1 MTQYKMDQKRDNI
14 TLKTA
19 LQGIHRRQRFVSTI
33 NILIVSLYIGL
44 GWLLLMHLADWILI
58 LPSSIRLILSVVT
71 VLVLPVLAIYL
82 LITFLR
88 QPDNRKIAA
97 NIEKALPELKQ
108 EISTAVQFGLGEESR
123 ENYSRQVIADLI
135 QRAEEK
141 LKVIRGGSFLPVRA
155 LPFGKLAVYIL
166 ISLTLISLIKP
177 AELGISLERFI
188 HPDGVIGNWEGI
200 EINPGDARVAR
211 GSEIRVDVANP
222 GRTSG
227 RIEWRGAAN
236 GSAPMT
242 ITNGK
247 LEAGIKAIDSSLAYR
262 IVLGRRQSRFYR
274 IDCYTPLLLSDI
286 RIKITPPRYTGFQI
300 RQTENQGDI
309 TAIRGSRVY
318 ISAVST
324 LPLEEA
330 GLTFDRSGQKDVA
343 ITEGRQLSAS
353 FYVGKDENYRLW
365 GRTAQG
371 DTFVNPAEYRIACL
385 EDEPP
390 VIEITSPEGE
400 VLLGEDMKVSLTGLA
415 SDDLGLSAVRL
426 GYISRD
432 REQRQ
437 DINRWQKCPEAAA
450 VEYVWEVG
458 RLDVLPGDS
467 VAYWLEALDNDA
479 VSGPK
484 TGRSRVQMIRVPTI
498 EDIYRSLATAD
509 SAAIEEIGRAEQ
521 ARSQLNQEIDKLAQ
535 SLKESRKID
544 WQQQAAAEQ
553 VLKTQQELADRLE
566 KAMEQASEDLAQRE
580 NKWSFDQETMEKLAQ
595 LRELFDQVATDKMR
609 QDMERLRQALDK
621 LDKQEVSRAL
631 DNLKLSQ
638 EDFNRQLDQTMEL
651 LKELQRERQMEKLD
665 RQLQD
670 LTQRQK
676 DLKDRTEERPDH
688 DQNQRLSAQQKG
700 LAEDLKKISGEMQEL
715 ARELKEPN
723 REASQKLSESA
734 DRLQQKQT
742 GRKMEKASQ
751 SLSQNENSQAADLQK
766 QVLSELSMVSSG
778 MQSARS
784 SMRQAKNKAAAKAVR
799 QRARDLLDL
808 SRQQE
813 SLNQIGTDAAA
824 DRNDLANQQQIIRR
838 QAERIRQELDNMAR
852 NNMLL
857 SPRSQQMMQE
867 ASRQMDQA
875 AQSHSEG
882 RGDQAQKGG
891 QKALAAL
898 NGAAISLMESSSG
911 QGGGSGDMMQDL
923 AGLSG
928 QQQSINEGT
937 SSTLPLPQEGGG
949 QMSQQARSQMSRLA
963 ARQEAVRQGMEE
975 FNQKYGGRR
984 DKTGRMDDLVEEMK
998 QVIEDLKKQ
1007 QVSRQTIERQ
1017 EKILTRML
1025 DAQQSLKERDFS
1037 KQRQAESGR
1046 LPENGYLPPRTDK
1059 GKWTPQGLPAWKNWR
1074 QEYYPLEYKEI
1085 LEEYFRSLGQ

>member
-1 MTQYKMDQKRDNI
+1 MDQRRDNI
-14 TLKTA
+14 DLKTT
-19 LQGIHRRQRFVSTI
+19 LQGIFRRQRFISTI
-33 NILIVSLYIGL
+33 NILIASLYIGL
-44 GWLLLMHLADWILI
+44 GWLLLLHLADWILI

-71 VLVLPVLAIYL
+71 VLALPVLAIYL

-88 QPDNRKIAA
+88 QPDCRKIAA
-97 NIEKALPELKQ
+97 NIENARPELKQ
-108 EISTAVQFGLGEESR
+108 EISTAVQFGLGEENR
-123 ENYSRQVIADLI
+123 ENYSQQLIADLI
-135 QRAEEK
+135 QRAGEK
-141 LKVIRGGSFLPVRA
+141 LKDIQGGSLFPVKA
-155 LPFGKLAVYIL
+155 LPFGKPVVYLL
-166 ISLTLISLIKP
+166 ISLTLISMIRP
-177 AELGISLERFI
+177 GELMISLERYLS
-188 HPDGVIGNWEGI
+188 PNGVIGNWDGI
-200 EINPGDARVAR
+200 GISPGDARVAK
-211 GSEIRVDVANP
+211 GSEILVNVVNS

-227 RIEWRGAAN
+227 RVEWRGAVR
-236 GSAPMT
+236 GSASLSV
-242 ITNGK
+242 NDGK
-247 LEAGIKAIDSSLAYR
+247 LAASIREIDYSLTYR
-262 IVLGRRQSRFYR
+262 ILLGRRQSRFYR

-286 RIKITPPRYTGFQI
+286 RIKITPPKYTGFQV

-309 TAIRGSRVY
+309 TAIRGSRVDLT
-318 ISAVST
+318 AVSS
-324 LPLEEA
+324 LPLDAA
-330 GLTFDRSGQKDVA
+330 GLTFERSGQKEVA
-343 ITEGRQLSAS
+343 ISEGRQLSGS
-353 FYVGKDENYRLW
+353 FYIGKSESYRLW

-371 DTFVNPAEYRIACL
+371 DTFVNPAAYGITCL

-390 VIEITSPEGE
+390 VIEITSPDGE
-400 VLLGEDMKVSLTGLA
+400 VMLGDDMKVLIKGLA
-415 SDDLGLSAVRL
+415 GDDFGLSAVRL

-437 DINRWQKCPEAAA
+437 DINRWQKCPEDA
-450 VEYVWEVG
+450 VVDYAWDIG

-479 VSGPK
+479 MSEPK
-484 TGRSRVQMIRVPTI
+484 LGRSRVQVLRVPTI
-498 EDIYRSLATAD
+498 EDIYRSMAQAD
-509 SAAIEEIGRAEQ
+509 SAVMEEIGQTEET
-521 ARSQLNQEIDKLAQ
+521 RSQLNQEIDKLAQ
-535 SLKESRKID
+535 SLKEARKID
-544 WQQQAAAEQ
+544 WQQQAATEQ
-553 VLKTQQELADRLE
+553 VLKKQQELADRLE
-566 KAMEQASEDLAQRE
+566 KAMEQAAEDLAQRE

-595 LRELFDQVATDKMR
+595 LRELFDQVATDQMR

-638 EDFNRQLDQTMEL
+638 EDFKRQLDQTMEL
-651 LKELQRERQMEKLD
+651 LKELRQERQMEKLE

-670 LTQRQK
+670 MTQRQK
-676 DLKDRTEERPDH
+676 DLKERTEGRPD
-688 DQNQRLSAQQKG
+688 DNLNKRLSAEQKQ
-700 LAEDLKKISGEMQEL
+700 LADDLKKLASEMQDL
-715 ARELKEPN
+715 ANDLRESN
-723 REASQKLSESA
+723 REASQKLGENT

-751 SLSQNENSQAADLQK
+751 SLSQNNSSQTADLQK
-766 QVLSELSMVSSG
+766 QVLSELSMISAG

-784 SMRQAKNKAAAKAVR
+784 SMRQAKNKAAARAVQ

-813 SLNQIGTDAAA
+813 SLNQSGTDAAA

-867 ASRQMDQA
+867 ASRQMGQA
-875 AQSHSEG
+875 AQAHSEG

-891 QKALAAL
+891 QKALASL

-923 AGLSG
+923 SGLSG

-937 SSTLPLPQEGGG
+937 SSMLSMPQEGGG
-949 QMSQQARSQMSRLA
+949 QMSQEARSRMSRLA
-963 ARQEAVRQGMEE
+963 AQQEAVRQGMEE
-975 FNQKYGGRR
+975 FGQKYGGRR
-984 DKTGRMDDLVEEMK
+984 DKAGRLDNLAEEMK

-1007 QVSRQTIERQ
+1007 KVSRQTIERQ

-1037 KQRQAESGR
+1037 KERKAESGR
-1046 LPENGYLPPRTDK
+1046 LPENNFRPSNANK
-1059 GKWTPQGLPAWKNWR
+1059 GKWNQQGLPAWNSWR

-1085 LEEYFRSLGQ
+1085 LEEYFRLLGQ

>member
-1 MTQYKMDQKRDNI
+1 MDFNQENKSFRSLLTNF
-14 TLKTA
+14 
-19 LQGIHRRQRFVSTI
+19 HRRKKATDIANV
-33 NILIVSLYIGL
+33 LIKVIYLAM
-44 GWLLLMHLADWILI
+44 GWLLLLHLADWILV
-58 LPSSIRLILSVVT
+58 LPSSVRLILSFAT
-71 VLVLPVLAIYL
+71 VLALPILAIYL
-82 LITFLR
+82 LYLGLR
-88 QPDNRKIAA
+88 PVDHRKISYK
-97 NIEKALPELKQ
+97 IEKAIPALKQ
-108 EISTAVQFGLGEESR
+108 EISTAVQFGLEPESR
-123 ENYSRQVIADLI
+123 ENYSAQLIDDLI
-135 QRAEEK
+135 ERAGER
-141 LKVIRGGSFLPVRA
+141 LKGIQGGGIFPVRA
-155 LPFGKLAVYIL
+155 LPFGKPAVYIL
-166 ISLTLISLIKP
+166 ISLALISLIKP

-211 GSEIRVDVANP
+211 GSEIMVDVANP

-227 RIEWRGAAN
+227 RVEWRGASN

-286 RIKITPPRYTGFQI
+286 RIKITPPRYTGFQV

-309 TAIRGSRVY
+309 TAIRGSRVD

-353 FYVGKDENYRLW
+353 FYVGKGENYRLW

-371 DTFVNPAEYRIACL
+371 DTFVNPAEYRITCL

-400 VLLGEDMKVSLTGLA
+400 ILLGENMKVSLTGLA
-415 SDDLGLSAVRL
+415 GDDLGLSAVRL
-426 GYISRD
+426 GYLSRD
-432 REQRQ
+432 REQHQ
-437 DINRWQKCPEAAA
+437 DISRWQKCPVEAA
-450 VEYVWEVG
+450 VEYVWDVG

-479 VSGPK
+479 VSGAK
-484 TGRSRVQMIRVPTI
+484 MGRSRVQIIRVPTI
-498 EDIYRSLATAD
+498 EDIYRSLAQTD
-509 SAAIEEIGRAEQ
+509 SAVMEEIGQTEKS
-521 ARSQLNQEIDKLAQ
+521 RSQLNQEIDKLAQ
-535 SLKESRKID
+535 SLKEARKID

-553 VLKTQQELADRLE
+553 VLERQQELADQLE
-566 KAMEQASEDLAQRE
+566 KAMEQAAQDLAQRE

-638 EDFNRQLDQTMEL
+638 EDFKRQLDQTLEL
-651 LKELQRERQMEKLD
+651 LKELQQERQMEKLD

-676 DLKDRTEERPDH
+676 DLKEKTEGRPNDNL
-688 DQNQRLSAQQKG
+688 NQRLSAEQKG

-715 ARELKEPN
+715 ARELREPN

-751 SLSQNENSQAADLQK
+751 SLSRNENSQAADLQK
-766 QVLSELSMVSSG
+766 QVLSELSMISAG

-784 SMRQAKNKAAAKAVR
+784 SMRQAKSKAAAQAVR
-799 QRARDLLDL
+799 QRVRDLLDL

-813 SLNQIGTDAAA
+813 SLNQSGTDAAA

-852 NNMLL
+852 NNLLL

-875 AQSHSEG
+875 AQAHSEG

-928 QQQSINEGT
+928 QQQSINDGT
-937 SSTLPLPQEGGG
+937 SSMLPLPQEGGG
-949 QMSQQARSQMSRLA
+949 QLSQQARSQMSRMA

-1017 EKILTRML
+1017 ERILTRML

-1037 KQRQAESGR
+1037 KQRRSESGR
-1046 LPENGYLPPRTDK
+1046 RPVDSYRPPRTDK

>member
-1 MTQYKMDQKRDNI
+1 
-14 TLKTA
+14 
-19 LQGIHRRQRFVSTI
+19 
-33 NILIVSLYIGL
+33 
-44 GWLLLMHLADWILI
+44 
-58 LPSSIRLILSVVT
+58 
-71 VLVLPVLAIYL
+71 
-82 LITFLR
+82 
-88 QPDNRKIAA
+88 
-97 NIEKALPELKQ
+97 
-108 EISTAVQFGLGEESR
+108 
-123 ENYSRQVIADLI
+123 
-135 QRAEEK
+135 
-141 LKVIRGGSFLPVRA
+141 
-155 LPFGKLAVYIL
+155 
-166 ISLTLISLIKP
+166 
-177 AELGISLERFI
+177 
-188 HPDGVIGNWEGI
+188 
-200 EINPGDARVAR
+200 
-211 GSEIRVDVANP
+211 
-222 GRTSG
+222 
-227 RIEWRGAAN
+227 
-236 GSAPMT
+236 
-242 ITNGK
+242 
-247 LEAGIKAIDSSLAYR
+247 
-262 IVLGRRQSRFYR
+262 
-274 IDCYTPLLLSDI
+274 
-286 RIKITPPRYTGFQI
+286 
-300 RQTENQGDI
+300 
-309 TAIRGSRVY
+309 
-318 ISAVST
+318 
-324 LPLEEA
+324 
-330 GLTFDRSGQKDVA
+330 
-343 ITEGRQLSAS
+343 
-353 FYVGKDENYRLW
+353 
-365 GRTAQG
+365 
-371 DTFVNPAEYRIACL
+371 
-385 EDEPP
+385 
-390 VIEITSPEGE
+390 
-400 VLLGEDMKVSLTGLA
+400 
-415 SDDLGLSAVRL
+415 
-426 GYISRD
+426 
-432 REQRQ
+432 
-437 DINRWQKCPEAAA
+437 
-450 VEYVWEVG
+450 
-458 RLDVLPGDS
+458 
-467 VAYWLEALDNDA
+467 
-479 VSGPK
+479 
-484 TGRSRVQMIRVPTI
+484 
-498 EDIYRSLATAD
+498 
-509 SAAIEEIGRAEQ
+509 
-521 ARSQLNQEIDKLAQ
+521 
-535 SLKESRKID
+535 
-544 WQQQAAAEQ
+544 
-553 VLKTQQELADRLE
+553 
-566 KAMEQASEDLAQRE
+566 
-580 NKWSFDQETMEKLAQ
+580 
-595 LRELFDQVATDKMR
+595 
-609 QDMERLRQALDK
+609 
-621 LDKQEVSRAL
+621 
-631 DNLKLSQ
+631 
-638 EDFNRQLDQTMEL
+638 
-651 LKELQRERQMEKLD
+651 
-665 RQLQD
+665 
-670 LTQRQK
+670 
-676 DLKDRTEERPDH
+676 
-688 DQNQRLSAQQKG
+688 LSAQQKG

-875 AQSHSEG
+875 AQAHSEG

>member
-1 MTQYKMDQKRDNI
+1 MSLGKENI
-14 TLKTA
+14 VLES
-19 LQGIHRRQRFVSTI
+19 LLISWHRRKKRIRII
-33 NILIVSLYIGL
+33 NVLIGAAYILIAWLSLL
-44 GWLLLMHLADWILI
+44 HLADWIFV
-58 LPSSIRLILSVVT
+58 LPSSVRLILSFAT
-71 VLVLPVLAIYL
+71 VLALPVLAIYL
-82 LITFLR
+82 LFLGLR
-88 QPDNRKIAA
+88 PADHLQISSD
-97 NIEKALPELKQ
+97 IEKALPELKQ

-123 ENYSRQVIADLI
+123 ENYSRQLIADLA

-141 LKVIRGGSFLPVRA
+141 LKGLQGGKIFPVRA
-155 LPFGKLAVYIL
+155 LPFGKSAGYVLIL
-166 ISLTLISLIKP
+166 LLIGILMRP
-177 AELGISLERFI
+177 GELGISLERFI

-211 GSEIRVDVANP
+211 GSEIMVDVANP

-227 RIEWRGAAN
+227 RVEWRGDAN
-236 GSAPMT
+236 GSVPMA
-242 ITNGK
+242 ISEGK
-247 LEAGIKAIDSSLAYR
+247 LAAKIKDIRTSLSYR
-262 IVLGRRQSRFYR
+262 IALGRRQSRLYR
-274 IDCYTPLLLSDI
+274 IDCYTPLQLSDI
-286 RIKITPPRYTGFQI
+286 RIKITSPQYTGFQV
-300 RQTENQGDI
+300 RQMENQGDV
-309 TAIRGSRVY
+309 TAIRGSRVD
-318 ISAVST
+318 ISAASS

-330 GLTFDRSGQKDVA
+330 GLTFDRSGRKEVA
-343 ITEGRQLSAS
+343 IAEGRQLSGS
-353 FYVGKDENYRLW
+353 FYIGQSQKYHLW

-371 DTFVNPAEYRIACL
+371 DTFVNPAVYGITCL

-390 VIEITSPEGE
+390 VIEITSPEEE
-400 VLLGEDMKVSLTGLA
+400 VMLGEDMNILLRGLA
-415 SDDLGLSAVRL
+415 GDDFGLSAVRL
-426 GYISRD
+426 GHISGGQQSYQ
-432 REQRQ
+432 E
-437 DINRWQKCPEAAA
+437 INRGQKCPEDAA
-450 VEYVWEVG
+450 VEYVWDAG

-467 VAYWLEALDNDA
+467 VVYWLEALDNDA

-484 TGRSRVQMIRVPTI
+484 LGRSRVQIIRVPTI
-498 EDIYRSLATAD
+498 EDIYRSMAQAD
-509 SAAIEEIGRAEQ
+509 SAVMEEIGQTEET
-521 ARSQLNQEIDKLAQ
+521 RSQLNEEIDKLAQ
-535 SLKESRKID
+535 SLKEARKID

-553 VLKTQQELADRLE
+553 VLKKQQELADRLE
-566 KAMEQASEDLAQRE
+566 KAMEQAAEDLAQRE

-595 LRELFDQVATDKMR
+595 LRELFDQVATDQMR

-638 EDFNRQLDQTMEL
+638 EDFKRQLDQTMEF
-651 LKELQRERQMEKLD
+651 LKELRQERQMEKLD

-676 DLKDRTEERPDH
+676 DLKERTESRPD
-688 DQNQRLSAQQKG
+688 DNLNKRLSTEQER
-700 LAEDLKKISGEMQEL
+700 LAEDLKKFSGEMQEL
-715 ARELKEPN
+715 AKDLKESN
-723 REASQKLSESA
+723 REASQKLGENA

-742 GRKMEKASQ
+742 GRKMEKAAQ
-751 SLSQNENSQAADLQK
+751 SLSQNDNQQAADLQK
-766 QVLSELSMVSSG
+766 QVLSELSMISSG

-784 SMRQAKNKAAAKAVR
+784 SMRQAKNKAAAQAVR

-813 SLNQIGTDAAA
+813 SLNQSGIDAAA
-824 DRNDLANQQQIIRR
+824 DRNDLANQQQIIQR

-852 NNMLL
+852 NNMLM

-867 ASRQMDQA
+867 ASRQMGQA
-875 AQSHSEG
+875 VQAHSEG

-898 NGAAISLMESSSG
+898 NGAAISLMESSGG

-928 QQQSINEGT
+928 QQQSINDGT
-937 SSTLPLPQEGGG
+937 SSMLPLLQEGGG
-949 QMSQQARSQMSRLA
+949 QISQQARSRMSRLA
-963 ARQEAVRQGMEE
+963 AQQEAVRQGMEE
-975 FNQKYGGRR
+975 FGEKYGGRR
-984 DKTGRMDDLVEEMK
+984 NKAGRMDDLVEEMK

-1046 LPENGYLPPRTDK
+1046 LPENGYRPTQADK